1 MRGRSDAA
9 AAAKEPRRPGRPP
22 ALKPEHVQLL
32 RELATADIG
41 MTMEALVEQLQ
52 ARCGVKV
59 SSMTVRKALAAEGIK
74 RVKPERHAVPA
85 QRGKPARYGYTE
97 AHRRE
102 AEGPS
107 YSCALTEAEWALVGD
122 LFERDPHTRGA
133 PAKFERKALVDA
145 CCYVLRTGCA
155 WRLLPHEFP
164 PWTTVY
170 KAFVRWADMG
180 VFETMHDRLREQWR
194 QRLGRHQAPTAAV
207 LDSQSNRSSPQGGE
221 AGFDAGKKVKGRKRH
236 IVVDTLGV
244 VLAVTVTAA
253 SVQDRDGAPA
263 VVAQACDA
271 HPTLQ
276 KLWVDSAY
284 AGECAKQLHAA
295 HGIDVEVVRHPGRRN
310 AYVFHDEAATAPP
323 PPAVPTGF
331 VVLPQ
336 RWIVE
341 RTHGWNERWRRLIM
355 HHDRR
360 VDISRTWVWLAD
372 ACRLASRLT
381 RPI

>member
-1 MRGRSDAA
+1 MGQRDDQPK
-9 AAAKEPRRPGRPP
+9 AKEKRSAGRPP

-32 RELATADIG
+32 CELAMADKG
-41 MTMEALVEQLQ
+41 MTLEALAQQLQ
-52 ARCGVKV
+52 QRCGVEV
-59 SSMTVRKALAAEGIK
+59 CTMTIRRALAAAGIR
-74 RVKPERHAVPA
+74 RVKPTRRAVP
-85 QRGKPARYGYTE
+85 QERGKPARYGYTE

-102 AEGPS
+102 AEAAP
-107 YSCALTEAEWALVGD
+107 YSCALTPAEWELVAD
-122 LFERDPHTRGA
+122 LFEREPHTRGA
-133 PAKFERKALVDA
+133 PSKFERKALVDA

-155 WRLLPHEFP
+155 WRLLPRDFP

-180 VFETMHDRLREQWR
+180 LFESMHDRLREQWR
-194 QRLGRHQAPTAAV
+194 QRLGRHHGPTAAV

-263 VVAQACDA
+263 VTAQACDN

-276 KLWVDSAY
+276 KLWVDGAY
-284 AGECAKQLHAA
+284 AGQCAQQLRAT
-295 HGIDVEVVRHPGRRN
+295 HGLDVEVVRHPGNGN
-310 AYVFHDEAATAPP
+310 AYVFHSNGAAPAEPS
-323 PPAVPTGF
+323 AVPKGF
-331 VVLPQ
+331 VVLPI

-341 RTHGWNERWRRLIM
+341 RTHAWNERWRRLVM

-360 VDISRTWVWLAD
+360 ADISRAWVWLAD